1 MSKPGLGHNNAPSGN
16 GVIHG
21 SPNKRCQ
28 PPNSIALPRPKLP
41 CVSVCPRRSH
51 AGGASVQRAAMQRN
65 ATSRKVNSQQC
76 ASGASVSSCNGE
88 SGGGEGTL
96 VP

>member
-51 AGGASVQRAAMQRN
+51 GGASVQRAARQRN

-76 ASGASVSSCNGE
+76 ASGVSSCNGE
-88 SGGGEGTL
+88 SGGGEGTP